1 LPKSFRVAVCDD
13 HAVMRAGLCRIL
25 DDDPELEVVGE
36 GSTADEAVAL
46 AEATRPDVFVMDL
59 SLIGEGGISA
69 TQRIRAVSPETR
81 VVILTMHEDIAYL
94 REAFAAGATGYVLK
108 KGAYQELALAVRTV
122 AAGQHYV
129 HPSLGLSLMAEDPA
143 AAERKPVPLLSA
155 REAEILRLLVLGY
168 TNAEIGRNVSLS
180 GRTVE
185 TYRARIQQKLGLRS
199 RAELVRYARDIGLL
213 E

>member
-1 LPKSFRVAVCDD
+1 VCDD

-25 DDDPELEVVGE
+25 DDDPGLEVVGE

-46 AEATRPDVFVMDL
+46 AESERPDVFVMDL

-69 TQRIRAVSPETR
+69 TQRIRSVSPETR

-213 E
+213 D

>member
-1 LPKSFRVAVCDD
+1 MCDD

-69 TQRIRAVSPETR
+69 TQRIRTVSPDTR

-122 AAGQHYV
+122 AEGQQYI
-129 HPSLGLSLMAEDPA
+129 HPALGASLMAGGAA

-213 E
+213 D

>member
-1 LPKSFRVAVCDD
+1 VCDD

>member
-1 LPKSFRVAVCDD
+1 
-13 HAVMRAGLCRIL
+13 MRAGLCRIL
-25 DDDPELEVVGE
+25 DDDPDLEVVGE

-69 TQRIRAVSPETR
+69 TQRIRTVSPDTR

-108 KGAYQELALAVRTV
+108 KGAYQELTLAVRTV

-129 HPSLGLSLMAEDPA
+129 HPSLGSSLMSEDPA
-143 AAERKPVPLLSA
+143 TAQHKPVPLLSA